1 MSAAFKFWMTNGN
14 TISINRFTGDCPYC
28 GGAGL
33 LEEEQGWCWYVM
45 CLDCGA
51 QTAQIEFKTPRER
64 DKAAGLAADL
74 WNFGKI
80 MRSGIGD

>member
-1 MSAAFKFWMTNGN
+1 MSLQNLENLHNLYKE
-14 TISINRFTGDCPYC
+14 IELHDCPYC

-51 QTAQIEFKTPRER
+51 QTAQIEFKSPAGRAE
-64 DKAAGLAADL
+64 AARKVASL

>member
-1 MSAAFKFWMTNGN
+1 MSLHETLVLH
-14 TISINRFTGDCPYC
+14 DCPYC

-51 QTAQIEFKTPRER
+51 QTAQIAFKAESERE
-64 DKAAGLAADL
+64 DAARAAAHL
-74 WNFGKI
+74 WNIGKI

>member
-1 MSAAFKFWMTNGN
+1 MD
-14 TISINRFTGDCPYC
+14 IRDELELQDCPFC

-33 LEEEQGWCWYVM
+33 LEEEGGWCWYVM

-51 QTAQIEFKTPRER
+51 QTAQIEFHSPEKREE
-64 DKAAGLAADL
+64 AARTAARL

>member
-1 MSAAFKFWMTNGN
+1 MSLHEEL
-14 TISINRFTGDCPYC
+14 SLHDCPYC
-28 GGAGL
+28 SGAGL

-45 CLDCGA
+45 CMDCGA
-51 QTAQIEFKTPRER
+51 QTAQIEYKTPQEREE
-64 DKAAGLAADL
+64 AARTAARL

>member
-1 MSAAFKFWMTNGN
+1 M
-14 TISINRFTGDCPYC
+14 
-28 GGAGL
+28 
-33 LEEEQGWCWYVM
+33 EEEQGWCWYVM

-51 QTAQIEFKTPRER
+51 QTAQIEFKTPEGREE
-64 DKAAGLAADL
+64 AARTAAQL

>member
-1 MSAAFKFWMTNGN
+1 MDIFEENPLQ
-14 TISINRFTGDCPYC
+14 DCPCC

-33 LEEEQGWCWYVM
+33 LEEENGWCWYAM

-51 QTAQIEFKTPRER
+51 QTAQIEYKTPEGREE
-64 DKAAGLAADL
+64 AARTAAQL
-74 WNFGKI
+74 WNLCKI

>member
-1 MSAAFKFWMTNGN
+1 MSDEKKITLEELEN
-14 TISINRFTGDCPYC
+14 
-28 GGAGL
+28 L